1 MAYSEAKVIAGGLAH
16 IPIII
21 GIFWLIRSYFNKRTN
36 NFELAQKSTKV
47 KPPIKKVENKAVAN
61 NKVESKVSDTKKLE
75 NKVSDTKKLEN
86 KVSDAI
92 KPENKV
98 TKTNKVTN
106 KVSDAIK
113 PENKVTKTNK
123 VTNKVSDAIKP
134 ENKSSE
140 SISSEIKTVPPK
152 TEENTK
158 IDQKPLN
165 KMKHADVPVNTY
177 RPKTPF
183 IGTVKENYSL
193 LKEGAIGRVNHI
205 TFDLSG
211 GDPFLNYV
219 EGQSVGIMAAG
230 EDTNGKPHKLR
241 LYSIA
246 STRHGDDFEGNT
258 VSLCVRQLQYE
269 KDGQTINGVC
279 STYLCDIK
287 PGDQVK
293 ITGPVGKEML
303 LPEDEDANIV
313 MLATGTG
320 IAPMRAYLRRMFEPS
335 EREKNNWNFKGKA
348 WLFMGAPKSA
358 NLLYEEDLQR
368 YLQNYPD
375 NFKYTK
381 AISREQQNTKGG
393 RMYIQDRVLESANEL
408 FNMIEDEK
416 THIYLCGLKGM
427 EPGID
432 EAMTKAA
439 EEKGLNW
446 AELRPQLRKAGRWHV
461 ETY

>member
-1 MAYSEAKVIAGGLAH
+1 MYSQAKVIAGGLAH
-16 IPIII
+16 IPVVIAVFYFI
-21 GIFWLIRSYFNKRTN
+21 LTTFNKRALK
-36 NFELAQKSTKV
+36 FVEESKTK
-47 KPPIKKVENKAVAN
+47 KPEAKVVEPKKVAV
-61 NKVESKVSDTKKLE
+61 SKTE
-75 NKVSDTKKLEN
+75 
-86 KVSDAI
+86 A
-92 KPENKV
+92 
-98 TKTNKVTN
+98 
-106 KVSDAIK
+106 
-113 PENKVTKTNK
+113 
-123 VTNKVSDAIKP
+123 
-134 ENKSSE
+134 
-140 SISSEIKTVPPK
+140 PK
-152 TEENTK
+152 TEAPKTEAPK
-158 IDQKPLN
+158 IVK
-165 KMKHADVPVNTY
+165 KKHADVPVNIY
-177 RPKTPF
+177 RPKTPYE
-183 IGTVKENYSL
+183 GTVIENYSL

-205 TFDLSG
+205 TFDLKDS
-211 GDPFLNYV
+211 DPFLNYV
-219 EGQSVGIMAAG
+219 EGQSIGIMPAG
-230 EDTNGKPHKLR
+230 EDANGKPHKLR

-246 STRHGDDFEGNT
+246 STRHGDDFNGNT

-269 KDGQTINGVC
+269 KDGETINGVC

-287 PGDQVK
+287 PGDKVK

-303 LPEDEDANIV
+303 LPDEEDANIV

-320 IAPMRAYLRRMFEPS
+320 IAPMRAYLRRMFEPT
-335 EREKNNWNFKGKA
+335 EKEKNKWNFKGKA

-368 YLQNYPD
+368 YLADNPD

-446 AELRPQLRKAGRWHV
+446 SELRPQLKKAGRWHV

>member
-1 MAYSEAKVIAGGLAH
+1 MYSQAKVIAGGLAH
-16 IPIII
+16 IPVVIAVFYFI
-21 GIFWLIRSYFNKRTN
+21 LTTFNKRALK
-36 NFELAQKSTKV
+36 FVEEAKTK
-47 KPPIKKVENKAVAN
+47 KPESKAVEPKKVAA
-61 NKVESKVSDTKKLE
+61 SKIE
-75 NKVSDTKKLEN
+75 
-86 KVSDAI
+86 A
-92 KPENKV
+92 
-98 TKTNKVTN
+98 
-106 KVSDAIK
+106 
-113 PENKVTKTNK
+113 
-123 VTNKVSDAIKP
+123 
-134 ENKSSE
+134 
-140 SISSEIKTVPPK
+140 PK
-152 TEENTK
+152 TEAPKTEAPK
-158 IDQKPLN
+158 IVK
-165 KMKHADVPVNTY
+165 KKHADVPVNIY
-177 RPKTPF
+177 RPKTPYE
-183 IGTVKENYSL
+183 GTVIENYSL

-205 TFDLSG
+205 TFDLKDS
-211 GDPFLNYV
+211 DPFLNYV
-219 EGQSVGIMAAG
+219 EGQSIGIMPAG
-230 EDTNGKPHKLR
+230 EDANGKPHKLR

-246 STRHGDDFEGNT
+246 STRHGDDFNGNT

-269 KDGQTINGVC
+269 KDGETINGVC

-287 PGDQVK
+287 PGDKVK

-303 LPEDEDANIV
+303 LPDEEDANIV

-320 IAPMRAYLRRMFEPS
+320 IAPMRAYLRRMFEPT
-335 EREKNNWNFKGKA
+335 EKEKNKWNFKGKA

-368 YLQNYPD
+368 YIAENPD

-446 AELRPQLRKAGRWHV
+446 SELRPQLKKAGRWHV

>member
-1 MAYSEAKVIAGGLAH
+1 MYSQAKVIAGGLAH
-16 IPIII
+16 IPVVIAV
-21 GIFWLIRSYFNKRTN
+21 FYLILTTFNKRALK
-36 NFELAQKSTKV
+36 FVEEAKTK
-47 KPPIKKVENKAVAN
+47 KPEAKAVETKKVAV
-61 NKVESKVSDTKKLE
+61 SKTE
-75 NKVSDTKKLEN
+75 
-86 KVSDAI
+86 A
-92 KPENKV
+92 
-98 TKTNKVTN
+98 
-106 KVSDAIK
+106 
-113 PENKVTKTNK
+113 
-123 VTNKVSDAIKP
+123 
-134 ENKSSE
+134 
-140 SISSEIKTVPPK
+140 PK
-152 TEENTK
+152 TEAPKTEAPK
-158 IDQKPLN
+158 IVK
-165 KMKHADVPVNTY
+165 KKHADVPVNIY
-177 RPKTPF
+177 RPKTPYE
-183 IGTVKENYSL
+183 GTVIENYSL

-205 TFDLSG
+205 TFDLKDS
-211 GDPFLNYV
+211 DPFLNYV
-219 EGQSVGIMAAG
+219 EGQSIGIMPAG
-230 EDTNGKPHKLR
+230 EDANGKPHKLR

-246 STRHGDDFEGNT
+246 STRHGDDFNGNT

-269 KDGQTINGVC
+269 KDGETINGVC

-287 PGDQVK
+287 PGDKVK

-303 LPEDEDANIV
+303 LPDEEDANIV

-320 IAPMRAYLRRMFEPS
+320 IAPMRAYLRRMFEPT
-335 EREKNNWNFKGKA
+335 EKEKNKWNFKGKA

-368 YLQNYPD
+368 YIVDNPD

-446 AELRPQLRKAGRWHV
+446 SELRPQLKKAGRWHV

>member
-1 MAYSEAKVIAGGLAH
+1 MYSQAKVIAGGLAH
-16 IPIII
+16 IPVVIAVFYFI
-21 GIFWLIRSYFNKRTN
+21 LTTFNKRALK
-36 NFELAQKSTKV
+36 FVEEAKTK
-47 KPPIKKVENKAVAN
+47 KPEAKAVEPKKVSV
-61 NKVESKVSDTKKLE
+61 SKIE
-75 NKVSDTKKLEN
+75 
-86 KVSDAI
+86 A
-92 KPENKV
+92 
-98 TKTNKVTN
+98 
-106 KVSDAIK
+106 
-113 PENKVTKTNK
+113 
-123 VTNKVSDAIKP
+123 
-134 ENKSSE
+134 
-140 SISSEIKTVPPK
+140 PK
-152 TEENTK
+152 TEAQKTEAPKTEAPK
-158 IDQKPLN
+158 IVK
-165 KMKHADVPVNTY
+165 KKHADVPVNIY
-177 RPKTPF
+177 RPKTPYE
-183 IGTVKENYSL
+183 GTVIENYSL

-205 TFDLSG
+205 TFDLKDS
-211 GDPFLNYV
+211 DPFLNYV
-219 EGQSVGIMAAG
+219 EGQSIGIMPAG
-230 EDTNGKPHKLR
+230 EDANGKPHKLR

-246 STRHGDDFEGNT
+246 STRHGDDFNGNT

-269 KDGQTINGVC
+269 KDGETINGVC

-287 PGDQVK
+287 PGDKVK

-303 LPEDEDANIV
+303 LPDEEDANIV

-320 IAPMRAYLRRMFEPS
+320 IAPMRAYLRRMFEPT
-335 EREKNNWNFKGKA
+335 EKEKNKWNFKGKA

-368 YLQNYPD
+368 YIAENPD

-446 AELRPQLRKAGRWHV
+446 SELRPQLKKAGRWHV

>member
-1 MAYSEAKVIAGGLAH
+1 MYSQAKVIAGGLAH
-16 IPIII
+16 IPVVIAVFYFI
-21 GIFWLIRSYFNKRTN
+21 LTTFNKRALK
-36 NFELAQKSTKV
+36 FVEEAKTK
-47 KPPIKKVENKAVAN
+47 KPESKAVEPKKPA
-61 NKVESKVSDTKKLE
+61 VSKAE
-75 NKVSDTKKLEN
+75 NSKIE
-86 KVSDAI
+86 A
-92 KPENKV
+92 
-98 TKTNKVTN
+98 
-106 KVSDAIK
+106 
-113 PENKVTKTNK
+113 
-123 VTNKVSDAIKP
+123 
-134 ENKSSE
+134 
-140 SISSEIKTVPPK
+140 PK
-152 TEENTK
+152 TETSK
-158 IDQKPLN
+158 VAK
-165 KMKHADVPVNTY
+165 KKHADVPVNIY

-183 IGTVKENYSL
+183 EGTVIENYSL

-205 TFDLSG
+205 TFDLKDS
-211 GDPFLNYV
+211 DPFLNYV
-219 EGQSVGIMAAG
+219 EGQSIGIMPAG
-230 EDTNGKPHKLR
+230 EDANGKPHKLR

-246 STRHGDDFEGNT
+246 STRHGDDFNGNT

-269 KDGQTINGVC
+269 KDGETINGVC

-287 PGDQVK
+287 PGDKVK

-303 LPEDEDANIV
+303 LPDEEDANIV

-320 IAPMRAYLRRMFEPS
+320 IAPMRAYLRRMFEPT
-335 EREKNNWNFKGKA
+335 EKEKNKWNFKGKA

-368 YLQNYPD
+368 YIAENPD

-446 AELRPQLRKAGRWHV
+446 SELRPQLKKAGRWHV

>member
-1 MAYSEAKVIAGGLAH
+1 MYSQAKVIAGGLAH
-16 IPIII
+16 IPVVIAVFYFI
-21 GIFWLIRSYFNKRTN
+21 LTTFNKRALK
-36 NFELAQKSTKV
+36 FVEEAKTK
-47 KPPIKKVENKAVAN
+47 KPEAKAVEPKKVAV
-61 NKVESKVSDTKKLE
+61 SKIE
-75 NKVSDTKKLEN
+75 
-86 KVSDAI
+86 A
-92 KPENKV
+92 
-98 TKTNKVTN
+98 
-106 KVSDAIK
+106 
-113 PENKVTKTNK
+113 
-123 VTNKVSDAIKP
+123 
-134 ENKSSE
+134 
-140 SISSEIKTVPPK
+140 PK
-152 TEENTK
+152 TEASKTEAPK
-158 IDQKPLN
+158 IVK
-165 KMKHADVPVNTY
+165 KKHADVPVNIY
-177 RPKTPF
+177 RPKTPYE
-183 IGTVKENYSL
+183 GTVIENYSL

-205 TFDLSG
+205 TFDLKDS
-211 GDPFLNYV
+211 DPFLNYV
-219 EGQSVGIMAAG
+219 EGQSIGIMPAG
-230 EDTNGKPHKLR
+230 EDANGKPHKLR

-246 STRHGDDFEGNT
+246 STRHGDDFNGNT

-269 KDGQTINGVC
+269 KDGETINGVC

-287 PGDQVK
+287 PGDKVK

-303 LPEDEDANIV
+303 LPDEEDANIV

-320 IAPMRAYLRRMFEPS
+320 IAPMRAYLRRMFEPT
-335 EREKNNWNFKGKA
+335 EKEKNKWNFKGKA

-368 YLQNYPD
+368 YLADNPD

-446 AELRPQLRKAGRWHV
+446 AELRPQLKKAGRWHV

>member
-1 MAYSEAKVIAGGLAH
+1 MYSQAKVIAGGLAH
-16 IPIII
+16 IPVVIAVFYFI
-21 GIFWLIRSYFNKRTN
+21 LTTFNKRALK
-36 NFELAQKSTKV
+36 FVEEAKTK
-47 KPPIKKVENKAVAN
+47 KPEAKAVEPKKAA
-61 NKVESKVSDTKKLE
+61 VSKIE
-75 NKVSDTKKLEN
+75 
-86 KVSDAI
+86 A
-92 KPENKV
+92 
-98 TKTNKVTN
+98 
-106 KVSDAIK
+106 
-113 PENKVTKTNK
+113 
-123 VTNKVSDAIKP
+123 
-134 ENKSSE
+134 
-140 SISSEIKTVPPK
+140 PK
-152 TEENTK
+152 TEAPKTEAPK
-158 IDQKPLN
+158 IVK
-165 KMKHADVPVNTY
+165 KKHADVPVNIY
-177 RPKTPF
+177 RPKTPYE
-183 IGTVKENYSL
+183 GTVIENYSL

-205 TFDLSG
+205 TFDLKDS
-211 GDPFLNYV
+211 DPFLNYV
-219 EGQSVGIMAAG
+219 EGQSIGIMPAG
-230 EDTNGKPHKLR
+230 EDANGKPHKLR

-246 STRHGDDFEGNT
+246 STRHGDDFNGNT

-269 KDGQTINGVC
+269 KDGETINGVC

-287 PGDQVK
+287 PGDKVK

-303 LPEDEDANIV
+303 LPDEEDANIV

-320 IAPMRAYLRRMFEPS
+320 IAPMRAYLRRMFEPT
-335 EREKNNWNFKGKA
+335 EKEKNKWNFKGKA

-368 YLQNYPD
+368 YLADNPD

-446 AELRPQLRKAGRWHV
+446 SELRPQLKKAGRWHV

>member
-1 MAYSEAKVIAGGLAH
+1 MVYSQAKVIAGGLAH
-16 IPIII
+16 IPIVI
-21 GIFWLIRSYFNKRTN
+21 GLFYFIMTFFNKRAIDYAEAN
-36 NFELAQKSTKV
+36 
-47 KPPIKKVENKAVAN
+47 KPKKVEKKVVETKVQVKESSSVSSETKTEAPS
-61 NKVESKVSDTKKLE
+61 KVENTSIDKKPM
-75 NKVSDTKKLEN
+75 KK
-86 KVSDAI
+86 
-92 KPENKV
+92 
-98 TKTNKVTN
+98 
-106 KVSDAIK
+106 
-113 PENKVTKTNK
+113 
-123 VTNKVSDAIKP
+123 
-134 ENKSSE
+134 
-140 SISSEIKTVPPK
+140 
-152 TEENTK
+152 
-158 IDQKPLN
+158 
-165 KMKHADVPVNTY
+165 KHADVPVNIY

-183 IGTVKENYSL
+183 EGTVTGNYSL

-205 TFDLSG
+205 TFDLKES
-211 GDPFLNYV
+211 DPFLNYV
-219 EGQSVGIMAAG
+219 EGQSIGIMPAG
-230 EDTNGKPHKLR
+230 EDANGKPHKLR

-269 KDGQTINGVC
+269 KDGETINGVC
-279 STYLCDIK
+279 SSYLCDIK
-287 PGDQVK
+287 PGDKVK

-303 LPEDEDANIV
+303 LPDEEDANIV

-320 IAPMRAYLRRMFEPS
+320 IAPMRAYLRRMFEAT
-335 EREKNNWNFKGKA
+335 EKEKNKWNFKGKA

-368 YLQNYPD
+368 YLENYPD

-393 RMYIQDRVLESANEL
+393 RMYIQDRVLESANEI

-439 EEKGLNW
+439 EEKGLYW
-446 AELRPQLRKAGRWHV
+446 AELRPQLKKAGRWHV

>member
-1 MAYSEAKVIAGGLAH
+1 MYSQAKVIAGGLAH
-16 IPIII
+16 IPVVIAVFYFI
-21 GIFWLIRSYFNKRTN
+21 LTTFNKRALK
-36 NFELAQKSTKV
+36 FVEETKTK
-47 KPPIKKVENKAVAN
+47 KPESKAVEPKKPAVLKAEN
-61 NKVESKVSDTKKLE
+61 SKIEAPKSETSKVLKK
-75 NKVSDTKKLEN
+75 
-86 KVSDAI
+86 
-92 KPENKV
+92 
-98 TKTNKVTN
+98 
-106 KVSDAIK
+106 
-113 PENKVTKTNK
+113 
-123 VTNKVSDAIKP
+123 
-134 ENKSSE
+134 
-140 SISSEIKTVPPK
+140 
-152 TEENTK
+152 
-158 IDQKPLN
+158 
-165 KMKHADVPVNTY
+165 KHADVPVNIY

-183 IGTVKENYSL
+183 EGTVIENYSL

-205 TFDLSG
+205 TFDLKNS
-211 GDPFLNYV
+211 DPFLNYV
-219 EGQSVGIMAAG
+219 EGQSIGIMPAG
-230 EDTNGKPHKLR
+230 EDANGKPHKLR

-246 STRHGDDFEGNT
+246 STRHGDDFNGNT

-269 KDGQTINGVC
+269 KDGETINGVC

-287 PGDQVK
+287 PGDKVK

-303 LPEDEDANIV
+303 LPDEEESNIV

-320 IAPMRAYLRRMFEPS
+320 IAPMRAYLRRMFEPT
-335 EREKNNWNFKGKA
+335 EKEKNKWNFKGKA

-368 YLQNYPD
+368 YLADNPD

-446 AELRPQLRKAGRWHV
+446 SELRPQLKKAGRWHV